1 MSAVDYRIV
10 VATLDIQLHDFANLV
25 VAIEEEA
32 WCTSAAIQIPRDY
45 ANEAAAQS
53 PHSCF
58 GEEIHSNIR
67 TISSGVCS
75 YEICK

>member
-10 VATLDIQLHDFANLV
+10 VATLDIQLQDIANLV

-45 ANEAAAQS
+45 ANEAAA
-53 PHSCF
+53 
-58 GEEIHSNIR
+58 
-67 TISSGVCS
+67 
-75 YEICK
+75 